1 MEEEKNGLNPEPGMA
16 ESVSDGIVSDS
27 STEEESVKAEER
39 HPEPEQPP
47 VTEDKQPEAPRM
59 ESVEPV
65 RPAAES
71 SQGPWQG
78 GYGDTRDTAS
88 PPKRSGN
95 GMSIAALVMG
105 ILSLVCCCC
114 GYASIAFGALGIIFA
129 LLSRGEEPM
138 NTQAKVGLVL
148 SCIGIALAVISIIVL
163 LIGNAGNLMEITTQ
177 ISRR

>member
-16 ESVSDGIVSDS
+16 ESVSDGTVSDS

-78 GYGDTRDTAS
+78 GYGDTRDTAF
-88 PPKRSGN
+88 PAKKIRKRHVHCRSGDGN
-95 GMSIAALVMG
+95 PFAGLLLLWLCEHCFWSAGDYFRPAVQRGGTYEYPSKGGIGSFMYWYCPGSDFHYRAADW
-105 ILSLVCCCC
+105 
-114 GYASIAFGALGIIFA
+114 
-129 LLSRGEEPM
+129 
-138 NTQAKVGLVL
+138 K
-148 SCIGIALAVISIIVL
+148 
-163 LIGNAGNLMEITTQ
+163 
-177 ISRR
+177 RR